1 MQPLACQRRSA
12 RYQGALGIDY
22 FHSMRTDVY
31 MVAVYRKVDGTDST
45 GKTAVAS
52 ISQIT
57 ASSRIGKLLCAWRS
71 VTNSERCPA
80 GGDLNNSNLRL
91 HLTTLAAANCI
102 RPMCSQSPHVLAAS

>member
-22 FHSMRTDVY
+22 FLSMRTDVY
-31 MVAVYRKVDGTDST
+31 MVAVYQKVDGTDST

-57 ASSRIGKLLCAWRS
+57 ASSSDRQA
-71 VTNSERCPA
+71 A
-80 GGDLNNSNLRL
+80 LRMATR
-91 HLTTLAAANCI
+91 HKF
-102 RPMCSQSPHVLAAS
+102 